1 MNSKKWIMI
10 ILLVILLIGGIVIN
24 INNKEFLFKD
34 KKVYNYSVNYEDNQL
49 IVNSELESYVNDKN
63 ITFDNPK
70 VVVDPYNNSKLA
82 AMIIFYTE
90 EDTEIKLYIN
100 GHFITTMES
109 GHEHIIPV
117 YGLKEEYNNE
127 IVIINNKNE
136 EKKINIKTNKID
148 SSIMYKYNSTR
159 DISDN
164 LFINSPMGKFSLDGE
179 GNINWYNDN
188 GNYEFIITDD
198 KKIYLLDRYN
208 RLLETDFMGRVTRMY
223 YVYLTSNNH
232 QIVKLSNNNIMA
244 IDSSF
249 SISEIDYETGK
260 VETVFNLI
268 DVLMNVDK
276 DIDITNEIV
285 YMNHF
290 QYDEVNKTLL
300 ISIRG
305 LDTIIKYDLV
315 NEKIIWMITNNSV
328 FSDKFNE
335 YKLNLS
341 NDVTYFIGQH
351 SPYMDG
357 DYLYVFD
364 NGNCY
369 FNDNNSFNSLNKSSA
384 VIYEVKGDNLYEV
397 YRYTGD
403 VASGWY
409 GNFYVYKDIKHINF
423 GSIVDDDRGK
433 YSKVI
438 ELDKDNNI
446 TMELVTEYKN
456 ILIYES
462 GRYNFYNDVTSN
474 YNINND
480 FKKIDANN
488 YKKVYYFEADNE
500 EEAVEREKKD
510 LTLYKDNIYNKLKGA
525 LIDRGMIK
533 VSKELGIEIDTSE
546 DYQVLFVN
554 KDYNFYKISMKN
566 DGYRYLYLNDFVSKI
581 KGEYAIY
588 IIINGKY
595 YDTGVVFDIR

>member
-100 GHFITTMES
+100 GHFMTTMES

-315 NEKIIWMITNNSV
+315 NEKIIWMISNNSV

-566 DGYRYLYLNDFVSKI
+566 DGYRYLYLNDFISKI

>member
-364 NGNCY
+364 NSNCY

-566 DGYRYLYLNDFVSKI
+566 DGYRYLYLNDFISKI

>member
-369 FNDNNSFNSLNKSSA
+369 FNDNNSFNSFNKSSA